1 MHTRKPG
8 TNQTNRIFEH
18 TILNAKNTLNSI
30 FLIPDSQNNFKY
42 FKFMILSKIEIF
54 QIFDLE
60 IPTLMPF
67 DRPQNDFSW
76 TPGLCRNDPRYLN
89 FTLTKPWPDLIQIKA
104 AEDQNKVQKV
114 HIVTAPNRRRRAA
127 DQGVARIV
135 LLVSKVYNL

>member
-60 IPTLMPF
+60 NPTLNGF

-76 TPGLCRNDPRYLN
+76 TPGVNRNDP
-89 FTLTKPWPDLIQIKA
+89 
-104 AEDQNKVQKV
+104 
-114 HIVTAPNRRRRAA
+114 
-127 DQGVARIV
+127 
-135 LLVSKVYNL
+135 